1 MNSATPYHR
10 YQQVQIEGADEGA
23 LVLMLYDGAL
33 RFLEKGHKAM
43 VEKDYHKAYMEII
56 RVERILNELMS
67 CLNLE
72 AGEIAHNLMKL
83 YEFMEWRLILSN
95 KDKDPNGLIEVSK
108 LLGSL
113 RDAWVE
119 AARTEREKR
128 AEKAITE
135 KGSTQQS
142 VQHIEEGETQTPVLN
157 LSS

>member
-1 MNSATPYHR
+1 MMSATPYHR
-10 YQQVQIEGADEGA
+10 YQQVQVEGADEGA

-72 AGEIAHNLMKL
+72 AGEIAHNLMRL
-83 YEFMEWRLILSN
+83 YEFMEWRLILAN
-95 KDKDPNGLIEVSK
+95 KDKDPNGVLEVSK

-119 AARTEREKR
+119 AARIEREK
-128 AEKAITE
+128 KA
-135 KGSTQQS
+135 KGSKSEKSTPQPVS
-142 VQHIEEGETQTPVLN
+142 RLEEEEGRVSSLN

>member
-1 MNSATPYHR
+1 MMSATPYHR

-43 VEKDYHKAYMEII
+43 VNKDYHKAYMEII

-72 AGEIAHNLMKL
+72 AGEIAHNLMRL
-83 YEFMEWRLILSN
+83 YEFMEWRLILAN
-95 KDKDPNGLIEVSK
+95 KEKDPQGLLEVSK

-119 AARTEREKR
+119 AARIEREK
-128 AEKAITE
+128 KAK
-135 KGSTQQS
+135 KGGKEERTTQP
-142 VQHIEEGETQTPVLN
+142 VPAVEEEEGRISLN

>member
-1 MNSATPYHR
+1 MSATPYHR

-33 RFLEKGHKAM
+33 RFLEKGHQAM
-43 VEKDYHKAYMEII
+43 LKKDYHKAYMEII

-72 AGEIAHNLMKL
+72 AGEIAHNLMRL
-83 YEFMEWRLILSN
+83 YEFMEWRLILAN
-95 KDKDPNGLIEVSK
+95 KDKDPQGLVEVSK

-119 AARTEREKR
+119 AARIEREKK
-128 AEKAITE
+128 AEKGKDKAA
-135 KGSTQQS
+135 TQR
-142 VQHIEEGETQTPVLN
+142 VTRVEDEEGRTPSLN

>member
-1 MNSATPYHR
+1 MSATPYHR

-33 RFLEKGHKAM
+33 RFLEKGHQAM
-43 VEKDYHKAYMEII
+43 VNKDYHKAYMEII

-72 AGEIAHNLMKL
+72 VGEIAQNLMKL

-95 KDKDPNGLIEVSK
+95 KDKDPQGLLEVSR

-113 RDAWVE
+113 KDAWIE
-119 AARTEREKR
+119 AARIEREKKEPKTR
-128 AEKAITE
+128 EENAARSIPGLEE
-135 KGSTQQS
+135 
-142 VQHIEEGETQTPVLN
+142 EEGTVSSLN

>member
-1 MNSATPYHR
+1 MMSATPYHR

-33 RFLEKGHKAM
+33 RFLEKGHQAM
-43 VEKDYHKAYMEII
+43 KEKDYHKAYMEII

-83 YEFMEWRLILSN
+83 YEFMEWRLILAN
-95 KDKDPNGLIEVSK
+95 RDKDPQGLVEVSK

-119 AARTEREKR
+119 AARIEREKKAKKS
-128 AEKAITE
+128 AEE
-135 KGSTQQS
+135 KGSTKA
-142 VQHIEEGETQTPVLN
+142 VPRVEDEEGRRPSLN